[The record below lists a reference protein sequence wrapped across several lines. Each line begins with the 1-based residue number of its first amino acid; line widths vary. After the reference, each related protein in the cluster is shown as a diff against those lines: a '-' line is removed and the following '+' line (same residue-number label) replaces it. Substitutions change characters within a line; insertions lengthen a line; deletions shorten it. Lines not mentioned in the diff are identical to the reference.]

1 MKQNNTQK
9 KRSGIPRLLI
19 LLALALFLIAYLT
32 LPAVS
37 RPINRAAAVLG
48 SANVDAVVEYIRSFG
63 AYAMVFSFFLMVFSS
78 VAAPLPGLPYH
89 PVQRRHLRLV
99 AGSHPVLV
107 QRHGR
112 SRPLLLHLQGTGPR
126 HGGTLR
132 RKRRPGQCGNLF

>member
-78 VAAPLPGLPYH
+78 VAAPLPAFLIT
-89 PVQRRHLRLV
+89 
-99 AGSHPVLV
+99 
-107 QRHGR
+107 
-112 SRPLLLHLQGTGPR
+112 RPLLLHLQGTGPR